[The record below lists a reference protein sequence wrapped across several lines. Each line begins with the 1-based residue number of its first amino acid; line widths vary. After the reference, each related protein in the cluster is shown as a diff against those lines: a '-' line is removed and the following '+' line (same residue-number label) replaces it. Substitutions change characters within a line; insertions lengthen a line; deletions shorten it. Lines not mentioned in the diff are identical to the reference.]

1 MKQNKI
7 GIPETL
13 IERLLFEQT
22 EKPDKHS
29 GTKVIN
35 VYDNR
40 YRINVYHEIFDK
52 ELNLYKRRMFSSFFA
67 VYNDDDDKL
76 KILYPKTRLDK

>member
-13 IERLLFEQT
+13 IERLLFEQV
-22 EKPDKHS
+22 EKPAKHL

-67 VYNDDDDKL
+67 VYDDDKL
-76 KILYPKTRLDK
+76 KILYPKAVLDK

>member
-1 MKQNKI
+1 MKQNKV

-13 IERLLFEQT
+13 IERLLFEQV
-22 EKPDKHS
+22 EKPSKHI

-40 YRINVYHEIFDK
+40 YRINVYHEIFDE

-67 VYNDDDDKL
+67 VYDNDNL
-76 KILYPKTRLDK
+76 KILYPKAALDK

>member
-1 MKQNKI
+1 MKQNSI
-7 GIPETL
+7 GVADTL
-13 IERLLFEQT
+13 IERLLFEQV
-22 EKPDKHS
+22 EKPAKHL

-40 YRINVYHEIFDK
+40 YRINVYHEVFDP

-67 VYNDDDDKL
+67 AYKDHEL
-76 KILYPKTRLDK
+76 HILYPKNLKI